1 MLAMDYASLVEE
13 IVVGKEVEDKV
24 RKIAQIW
31 ISVKLRTLNLMWAM
45 RDPWMIFIQG
55 HDL

>member
-1 MLAMDYASLVEE
+1 MDYASLVEE
-13 IVVGKEVEDKV
+13 IVVGKEVENKV

-31 ISVKLRTLNLMWAM
+31 INAKLRTLNLMWAM